1 MKPTSKEVLEEI
13 SKHCSNQL
21 TLYKFNTTTLQ
32 ISDKY
37 REGRLTALEYISE
50 LTYHYLQEE
59 KRLQQQFHNQILKQ
73 MKLYSCL
80 DNTDYK
86 DGLYDAL
93 NEILDHK
100 REIIEKEKPTP
111 KKQTKFA

>member
-1 MKPTSKEVLEEI
+1 MKQTSKEVLEEV

-21 TLYKFNTTTLQ
+21 TLYKFNTSTLQ
-32 ISDKY
+32 VSDKY
-37 REGRLTALEYISE
+37 REGRLTALEYIGE
-50 LTYHYLQEE
+50 LAFYYLQEE
-59 KRLQQQFHNQILKQ
+59 KRLQQQFHDQILKQ

-86 DGLYDAL
+86 NGLYDAL
-93 NEILDHK
+93 NDILDHK
-100 REIIEKEKPTP
+100 REHTQ